1 MQLELA
7 PARHYYGV
15 RLSNCRV
22 KVGRTLMS
30 DTPLVYVID
39 DDAQVRTS
47 LQVILETN
55 NCRVSLHGTV

>member
-1 MQLELA
+1 
-7 PARHYYGV
+7 
-15 RLSNCRV
+15 
-22 KVGRTLMS
+22 MS

-55 NCRVSLHGTV
+55 NCRVSLHGTA